1 MIGMFQECS
10 SLTDVDLSSFN
21 TENTINMNSVFKKCK
36 SLNKIDISNFVST
49 NVTDMD
55 SMFYE
60 CNYIEKRNVKT
71 QDKKIF
77 QEFEFKRI

>member
-1 MIGMFQECS
+1 
-10 SLTDVDLSSFN
+10 
-21 TENTINMNSVFKKCK
+21 MNSVFKKCK

-60 CNYIEKRNVKT
+60 CNYIEKRNFKT
-71 QDKKIF
+71 RDKKIF
-77 QEFEFKRI
+77 QVFEFKRI